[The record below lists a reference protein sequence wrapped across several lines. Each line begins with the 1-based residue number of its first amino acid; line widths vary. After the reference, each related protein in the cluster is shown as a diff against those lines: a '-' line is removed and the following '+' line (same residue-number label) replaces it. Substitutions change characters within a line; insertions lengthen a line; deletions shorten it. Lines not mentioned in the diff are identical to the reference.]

1 VAKDKLVTRRGFL
14 GRAGLFAAA
23 PYVLTSGALG
33 APAASDRLVVGV
45 IGTGGQGM
53 SHVGQVRGNPRFR
66 IAAVCDVDGG
76 RLKRAKD
83 AAGDCQ
89 ATKDFREIIDRTDI
103 DAVTTATPDHWH
115 APITILACQ
124 AGKDVYCEKPLS
136 RTIAEGRAMVNA
148 ARRHGRIV
156 QMGTQYRSI
165 AGVRQFCEWI
175 RNGRIGPIQRVRVWH
190 AVNPVVAP
198 VAPSAPPADLDYDLW
213 LGPAPWAPYAPQR
226 CHFSFRFFMDYAGGF
241 ICDNGAHMF
250 SVISWALGTDATGPT
265 TIEGTARWAPNN
277 LYDVP
282 AEMSVRYEFTD
293 PPLTMT
299 WEQPGEG
306 GLSMQLIGTRG
317 TFTGFFGPTLTQ
329 GEADLS
335 PTRSSEIQL
344 ARSDNHF
351 GNWLDCIATRRR
363 PVGDVEIG
371 HRVCSWSHLGNIAC
385 IVGRKLRWD
394 PVAERFPDD
403 EEANRLLARP
413 FREPWS
419 LPT

>member
-1 VAKDKLVTRRGFL
+1 VAKQGTLTRRGFL
-14 GRAGLFAAA
+14 ARAGLFAAA
-23 PYVLTSGALG
+23 PCVLTRGAWG
-33 APAASDRLVVGV
+33 APAPSDRVVVAIIGV
-45 IGTGGQGM
+45 GGQGTG
-53 SHVGQVRGNPRFR
+53 HLHQLRGNPRCR

-83 AAGDCQ
+83 AVGDCE
-89 ATKDFREIIDRTDI
+89 AVTDFRRIIDRSDI

-115 APITILACQ
+115 APITIMACQ

-136 RTIAEGRAMVNA
+136 RTIAEGRAMITA
-148 ARRHGRIV
+148 ARRYGRVV
-156 QMGTQYRSI
+156 QMGTQYRSM
-165 AGVRQFCEWI
+165 GHVRQFAEWV
-175 RNGRIGPIQRVRVWH
+175 RNGRIGQIERVRVWH
-190 AVNPVVAP
+190 ASNPVVAP
-198 VAPSAPPADLDYDLW
+198 VAPAAPPADLDYDLW
-213 LGPAPWAPYAPQR
+213 LGVAPWAPYVPQR
-226 CHFSFRFFMDYAGGF
+226 CHFSFRFWMDYAGGF

-250 SVISWALGTDATGPT
+250 SVVSWALGTDATGPT
-265 TIEGTARWAPNN
+265 TIEGKARWAPDN

-282 AEMSVRYEFTD
+282 VEMSVRYEFTD

-306 GLSMQLIGTRG
+306 GLSMQLIGTKA
-317 TFTGFFGPTLTQ
+317 TFTGFFQPTITQ

-335 PTRSSEIQL
+335 PTRADEIQL
-344 ARSDNHF
+344 YRSSNHF
-351 GNWLDCIATRRR
+351 GNWFDCIATRRR

-371 HRVCSWSHLGNIAC
+371 HRVCAWSHLGNIAC

-403 EEANRLLARP
+403 PEANRLLGRP
-413 FREPWS
+413 WREPWT